1 MEPLHTVKWNV
12 KTKREPWVWIFAA
25 TALVMLCAIGI
36 FVWSVVQSR
45 REGGTVT
52 ANQLP
57 GRANETLAR
66 VFPPAYRR
74 VGSQATPAAFNTA
87 IARYSQR
94 DYAGAIPGL
103 ATLVE
108 TKPDFVGAHFY
119 LGICYLSTGNAAS
132 GIAELRKTIDAG
144 NSPYLEQARFY
155 LAKGLLGSGDIAGA
169 RQQLDEVIAIHG
181 DLALQAEALQAQ
193 IK

>member
-1 MEPLHTVKWNV
+1 MEPLHAVKWNV

-25 TALVMLCAIGI
+25 TAFVLLCAMGI
-36 FVWSVVQSR
+36 FIWSVIQSR

-52 ANQLP
+52 ANQVP

-66 VFPPAYRR
+66 VFPPAYHP
-74 VGSQATPAAFNTA
+74 VGSLSRPAAFNTA
-87 IARYSQR
+87 ITRYSQR

-103 ATLVE
+103 AALVE
-108 TKPDFVGAHFY
+108 TKPDFVEARFY

-132 GIAELRKTIDAG
+132 GIAELRKTVDAG
-144 NSPYLEQARFY
+144 NTPYLEQARFY
-155 LAKGLLGSGDIAGA
+155 LAKGLIGSGDMEGA
-169 RQQLDEVIAIHG
+169 RQQLDETIAMHG
-181 DLALQAEALQAQ
+181 DLALQAESLQAQ